1 MKKLGT
7 SHRAQERIVRWLLVG
22 SVALLGLLI
31 AVESVG
37 SAKASSG
44 FNCSNPTYQSGGSQG
59 YRKCNLR
66 QIAIDTVIHYY
77 TINMNRPDRN
87 YGCNWYR
94 TLRAFNSNGRW
105 NRAHDNS
112 SVLAS
117 SILPANPD
125 HPSVDIMQSPPANLV
140 GSGCKVNVP
149 LTTAEAQAN
158 RRAWSG
164 WGKVASWLGTEN
176 GLEKTKTCPGG
187 GTILASQQCPEPPEM
202 LTCWDGSQVRYQ
214 PAVWRVE
221 GVSDEAARQMQRRA
235 ECPQAVKPTITLTV
249 GADVTEGK
257 AHTWT
262 LHASEPTHVD
272 LEIRVDFRAV
282 NQLMCSPARTPCPSG
297 RHTKVWVAQ
306 FGKVGLKRLGN
317 GLAEIYQGGKHFTLP
332 AGHTSVS
339 FTGMGSLDDLD
350 HTDDGT
356 VTGIVIDG
364 QGYVLGTPSSVSAK
378 VLDDDDVAAVSTVP
392 INMPTVT
399 VREGK
404 WATVG
409 ISTPSQEGERRCVTG
424 RVTLTPASGGQ
435 PDRSD
440 YRTYFLDREVTF
452 CSSIRGQAFFGYVQA
467 YRDSHNDNGERLIL
481 GFTQTG
487 GDGTAVV
494 NEGSIT
500 ITNDGPLPREWMAR
514 FGHGVASETVGA
526 VSRRVGASRR
536 HDTEGSLGIAP
547 TAQVQTTD
555 LRGLAVG
562 SSGSVTVDRKGEFSV
577 STWGRVTGSS
587 FADGFV
593 ESDNLHVQAG
603 VEHMT
608 ARRTLGIGVG
618 MHSGDGAAGGAYD
631 VDGSLVTAFPY
642 AVLNLG
648 RGHVWGLVG
657 IGAGEVQVS
666 HEGRDL
672 GTADTEWLLAAA
684 GIRRPILE
692 AEAGGL
698 DAVGDAFW
706 TQTESEDASGFRAE
720 TVSSNRQ
727 RIGLGGRYA
736 VGALELEPRLLLV
749 RDAGD
754 VGEDY
759 GVEAGGRV
767 SYEFLERITASAEY
781 SRVLGGDNNFRSW
794 SLGLDARNDYGG
806 ALSLTG
812 HPEQEKVRLAF
823 RQRF

>member
-77 TINMNRPDRN
+77 DINKSRPERG

-94 TLRAFNSNGRW
+94 VLRAFDSNGRW
-105 NRAHDNS
+105 NYAHDNS
-112 SVLAS
+112 SVRGRPNAPDMSSSPAS
-117 SILPANPD
+117 
-125 HPSVDIMQSPPANLV
+125 LV
-140 GSGCKVNVP
+140 RTGCAVTEP
-149 LTTAEAQAN
+149 MTTAEAQAN

-164 WGKVASWLGTEN
+164 WGPVASWLGTEN
-176 GLEKTKTCPGG
+176 GLDKTKTCPGG
-187 GTILASQQCPEPPEM
+187 GTILESQQCPEPPEM
-202 LTCWDGSQVRYQ
+202 LTCWDGSEIRYE
-214 PAVWRVE
+214 PAVWHVTNTPQQ
-221 GVSDEAARQMQRRA
+221 ARDSQRRA
-235 ECPQAVKPTITLTV
+235 ECPPKPTPTITLSV
-249 GADVTEGK
+249 GPDVTEGK

-272 LEIRVDFRAV
+272 LDIRVDFRAV
-282 NQLMCSPARTPCPSG
+282 GEYMCSSCTSWRPR
-297 RHTKVWVAQ
+297 KWVAM
-306 FGKVGLKRLGN
+306 FGRNGFKRLEN
-317 GLAEIYQGGKHFTLP
+317 GLAEAYQGGQHFTLP
-332 AGHTSVS
+332 AGQTSVS
-339 FTGMGSLDDLD
+339 FTGMGSTNDVDD
-350 HTDDGT
+350 TSDGT
-356 VTGIVIDG
+356 VTGIVIAG
-364 QGYVLGTPSSVSAK
+364 QGYVLGTPSSVSAQ
-378 VLDDDDVAAVSTVP
+378 VLDDDDAVAETVP
-392 INMPTVT
+392 INMPMVT

-404 WATVG
+404 WATVR
-409 ISTPSQEGERRCVTG
+409 ITTPSQKGERRCVTG
-424 RVTLTPASGGQ
+424 RVTLTPAVGSQ

-440 YRTYFLDREVTF
+440 YRTYFLDREIML
-452 CSSIRGQAFFGYVQA
+452 CSSIRGDAFFAYVQA
-467 YRDSHNDNGERLIL
+467 YRDHHNDNGERLIL
-481 GFTQTG
+481 GFRQTG

-526 VSRRVGASRR
+526 VARRVGALRR
-536 HDTEGSLGIAP
+536 TGSDGRLGIAP
-547 TAQVQTTD
+547 TDQVQTTD
-555 LRGLAVG
+555 LRGLALG
-562 SSGSVTVDRKGEFSV
+562 SSGSVTVDRRGEFSV
-577 STWGRVTGSS
+577 SIWGRVTGSS

-593 ESDNLHVQAG
+593 ESDNLHMQAG
-603 VEHMT
+603 FEHMT

-618 MHSGDGAAGGAYD
+618 LHSGDGAAEGTYD
-631 VDGSLVTAFPY
+631 VDGSLATVFPY
-642 AVLNLG
+642 AIVNLG
-648 RGHVWGLVG
+648 RGHVWGMVG
-657 IGAGEVQVS
+657 LGAGEVQVS
-666 HEGRDL
+666 REGQDL

-684 GIRRPILE
+684 GVRRPILE

-706 TQTESEDASGFRAE
+706 TQSESEDASGYRSE

-736 VGALELEPRLLLV
+736 MGALKLEPRLLVV

-754 VGEDY
+754 VGEGY
-759 GVEAGGRV
+759 RVEAGGRV
-767 SYEFLERITASAEY
+767 SFEFLERITASAEY

-806 ALSLTG
+806 AFSLTG

>member
-1 MKKLGT
+1 MKKSAT
-7 SHRAQERIVRWLLVG
+7 SHRAQERTVRWLLIG

-31 AVESVG
+31 AVETVG

-44 FNCSNPTYQSGGSQG
+44 FNCRNDNYVSGG
-59 YRKCNLR
+59 KCDLR
-66 QIAIDTVIHYY
+66 LIAINTIIHYY
-77 TINMNRPDRN
+77 DVNKNRQDRG

-94 TLRAFNSNGRW
+94 VLRAFDRNGKW
-105 NRAHDNS
+105 NYANHDS
-112 SVLAS
+112 SVRGQGHA
-117 SILPANPD
+117 PD
-125 HPSVDIMQSPPANLV
+125 MDSPPANLV
-140 GSGCKVNVP
+140 SSGCAVDTP
-149 LTTAEAQAN
+149 YTTAEAAESKKI
-158 RRAWSG
+158 WSG
-164 WGKVASWLGTEN
+164 WAPVIGWLGTEN
-176 GLEKTKTCPGG
+176 GMEKTKTCPGG
-187 GTILASQQCPEPPEM
+187 GTIAADQQCPKPPEM
-202 LTCWDGSQVRYQ
+202 LTCGDGSEIRWQ
-214 PAVWRVE
+214 PAVWWVAGSTEEQAR
-221 GVSDEAARQMQRRA
+221 EAQLRADCPRR
-235 ECPQAVKPTITLTV
+235 PTVTPTITLSV
-249 GADVTEGK
+249 GPDVTEGK

-262 LHASEPTHVD
+262 LHASEPTDVD

-282 NQLMCSPARTPCPSG
+282 GELRG
-297 RHTKVWVAQ
+297 RSRAYYVAM
-306 FGKVGLKRLGN
+306 FGKIGFKRLGN
-317 GLAEIYQGGKHFTLP
+317 GLAERYQGGQHFTLP
-332 AGHTSVS
+332 AGQTSVS
-339 FTGMGSLDDLD
+339 FEGLGSTNDFT

-356 VTGIVIDG
+356 VTGIVISG
-364 QGYVLGTPSSVSAK
+364 QGYVLGSPSSVSAK
-378 VLDDDDVAAVSTVP
+378 VLDDDEADTAAPIT
-392 INMPTVT
+392 INMPTLT
-399 VREGK
+399 VREGR
-404 WATVG
+404 WG
-409 ISTPSQEGERRCVTG
+409 IVRITMPGQKGEQCVTG

-435 PDRSD
+435 PDSSD
-440 YRTYFLDREVTF
+440 YRTYYLDRELEF
-452 CSSIRGQAFFGYVQA
+452 CASPRGQVEHGYIA
-467 YRDSHNDNGERLIL
+467 TNPDRHNDSGERLIL

-494 NEGSIT
+494 NQGSIT

-514 FGHGVASETVGA
+514 FGHSVASETVGA
-526 VSRRVGASRR
+526 VALRAGASRR
-536 HDTEGSLGIAP
+536 TGSDGRLGIAP
-547 TAQVQTTD
+547 TDQVQTTD
-555 LRGLAVG
+555 LRGLALG

-608 ARRTLGIGVG
+608 AGRTLGIGVG
-618 MHSGDGAAGGAYD
+618 MHSGDGAANGAYD

-648 RGHVWGLVG
+648 RGHVWGMAGL
-657 IGAGEVQVS
+657 GAGEVRVS
-666 HEGRDL
+666 REGQDL

-684 GIRRPILE
+684 GVRRPILE

-706 TQTESEDASGFRAE
+706 TQTESEEASGFRAE

-727 RIGLGGRYA
+727 RVGLGGRYT
-736 VGALELEPRLLLV
+736 VGALGIEPRLLVV

-754 VGEDY
+754 VGEGY